1 MPIKEYPNQG
11 DAADLK
17 GYALTAR
24 KLASRGDVAVAIK
37 LSRKVIEI
45 GFLF

>member
-1 MPIKEYPNQG
+1 MPIKEYPNHG
-11 DAADLK
+11 DTVALK
-17 GYALTAR
+17 GYALAAR

-45 GFLF
+45 GLLF

>member
-11 DAADLK
+11 EAAALK
-17 GYALTAR
+17 GYALAAR

-37 LSRKVIEI
+37 LSRKVIEV
-45 GFLF
+45 GLLF